1 MCFGGGGGGGRASL
15 SQIRQGRGMA
25 VQRSVGSTYTDHD
38 YSGVT
43 AYQTSNN
50 TKKFKAVKAL
60 DGATVSSTHPTTGRG
75 GAPRSLLK
83 FASVQIADAA
93 SYNAAID
100 AGAKFTGKPTSVEKM
115 SNQGRVAIVDETGA
129 RIKTRAARAQVANA
143 NDASAVSK
151 KTKKRGGLRIDRS
164 SSVAGGGSGVNI
176 PS

>member
-25 VQRSVGSTYTDHD
+25 VQRSGTSEYTDYD

-43 AYQTSNN
+43 AYQSANN
-50 TKKFKAVKAL
+50 NKKFKAVSGL
-60 DGATVSSTHPTTGRG
+60 DGASVAKVNPVTGKQKTKY
-75 GAPRSLLK
+75 K
-83 FASVQIADAA
+83 FASVSIGSA
-93 SYNAAID
+93 SEYNAAID
-100 AGAKFTGKPTSVEKM
+100 AGAKFTSSPVEVKK
-115 SNQGRVAIVDETGA
+115 QAELGRTAVMDETGA
-129 RIKTRAARAQVANA
+129 RIKTRAARSQVANA
-143 NDASAVSK
+143 NDASVASK